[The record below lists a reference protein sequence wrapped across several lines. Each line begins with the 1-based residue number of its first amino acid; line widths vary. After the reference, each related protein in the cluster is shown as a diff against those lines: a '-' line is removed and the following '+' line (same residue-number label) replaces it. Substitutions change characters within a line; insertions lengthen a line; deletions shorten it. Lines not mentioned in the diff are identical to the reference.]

1 MWRLHQALLRR
12 ISPLKHPAGWPARGI
27 RCYYA
32 TEPKGRKPKTA
43 PLQVIAEIRVSY
55 LESFGDEL
63 YICTKYFRQDI
74 DSENN
79 GLNTLFTTAAQQHN
93 KNFS

>member
-1 MWRLHQALLRR
+1 MANPSLFSNECRSLPKYVSLTLR
-12 ISPLKHPAGWPARGI
+12 
-27 RCYYA
+27 
-32 TEPKGRKPKTA
+32 
-43 PLQVIAEIRVSY
+43 V
-55 LESFGDEL
+55 FGDEL
-63 YICTKYFRQDI
+63 YICMKYFSQDI

>member
-1 MWRLHQALLRR
+1 M
-12 ISPLKHPAGWPARGI
+12 
-27 RCYYA
+27 
-32 TEPKGRKPKTA
+32 
-43 PLQVIAEIRVSY
+43 QVIAEIRVSY

-63 YICTKYFRQDI
+63 YICTKYFGQDI